1 MKTVE
6 LALEP
11 ITGYLFSI
19 KRNTM
24 SGWYEFEVG
33 IPKAWVFGENGEI
46 ACEVLN
52 ESETGK
58 LVKVSPKKDGI
69 GIDDLIVFVEAI
81 IDTNKK
87 IAEKEREFNERM
99 EAMKG
104 VLEKEAKKYLDELD
118 QLKVNSFKNLT
129 DSFQKPSEKKEPR
142 RKKPKATPDGTIKS
156 YTGTTS

>member
-11 ITGYLFSI
+11 ITGYLLSI
-19 KRNTM
+19 NRNTV

-33 IPKAWVFGENGEI
+33 IPKTWVFGENGEI
-46 ACEVLN
+46 ACEILN
-52 ESETGK
+52 EADAGK
-58 LVKVSPKKDGI
+58 LVKVFPKKDGI
-69 GIDDLIVFVEAI
+69 GIDDLIVFVVAI
-81 IDTNKK
+81 IDTNKR
-87 IAEKEREFNERM
+87 IAEKEKEFNERM

-129 DSFQKPSEKKEPR
+129 ESLQKPPEKKTPR
-142 RKKPKATPDGTIKS
+142 RKKPAAVANGIKS